1 MLGGVHFGGD
11 VSVLAIDDDDVIL
24 TILSVGTNSNTK
36 RTHLEVRGRH
46 VELGVKEVSSSES
59 VKGPE
64 EENGA
69 GSEESFTRELGRAPV
84 DLLWWD
90 LVELVLQAQI
100 SNSSF

>member
-1 MLGGVHFGGD
+1 M
-11 VSVLAIDDDDVIL
+11 S
-24 TILSVGTNSNTK
+24 LSVGANPNEQP
-36 RTHLEVRGRH
+36 THLEVRGRH

-59 VKGPE
+59 VEGPE

-69 GSEESFTRELGRAPV
+69 GSEESFARELGRAPV

-100 SNSSF
+100 SNSSFYDKLPGKSQIGSF